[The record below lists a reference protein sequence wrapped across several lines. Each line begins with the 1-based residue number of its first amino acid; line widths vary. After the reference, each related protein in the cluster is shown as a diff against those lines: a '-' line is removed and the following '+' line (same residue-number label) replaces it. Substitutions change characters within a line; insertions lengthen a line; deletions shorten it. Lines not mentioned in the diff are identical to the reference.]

1 MIGSAISDAAYG
13 FSILVV
19 DDEPAILNSLKR
31 YLSRSGYRLLLAEN
45 GEKGLSMLEANE
57 IDLMLLDLKMPG
69 INGLEVLERAKRM
82 RPNLKVIMQTGHGGV
97 QEAVLAM
104 RRGALDFLIKGESV
118 EILQSRIRQVF
129 ENWKLER
136 ENLVLRNHNKE
147 LFQFDGL
154 VGASPPMQRLKKL
167 IVRVA
172 PTDTTVLIQGE
183 SGTGKELIAQALHH
197 HSERRDKPFI
207 AVDCAS
213 ISESILESELF
224 GHVKGAFTGA
234 DSASQGLIR
243 SADSGTL
250 FLDEIGEISLAVQ
263 AKLLR
268 TIQERLVRPVGS
280 TKIYHADV
288 RIIAA
293 TNRNLLDEVSRST
306 FRQDL
311 YYRISAVTLTAP
323 PLRERSDDI
332 PLLTKYIL
340 GQCATIQGGP
350 VNASPETLNILSRY
364 DWPGNVREL
373 ENVLRG
379 GAVFSD
385 TGMLQ
390 PIDLPPLLQVLNEAK
405 NVVDKNTTVMAF
417 EKEAIINALALS
429 KNNRKEALKLLGISE
444 ATLYR
449 KIKKYKL

>member
-1 MIGSAISDAAYG
+1 MLVPTDE
-13 FSILVV
+13 FTILVV
-19 DDEPAILNSLKR
+19 DDEPAVLSSLKR
-31 YLSRSGYRLLLAEN
+31 YLAWSGYRLLLAEN
-45 GEKGLSMLEANE
+45 GEKGLALLDANK

-69 INGLEVLERAKRM
+69 IDGIEVLKLAKDKH
-82 RPNLKVIMQTGHGGV
+82 PDLKIIMLTGYGSI
-97 QEAVLAM
+97 QESVSAM
-104 RRGALDFLIKGESV
+104 KKGALDFLIKGESV
-118 EILQSRIRQVF
+118 EILHSRIRQVYG
-129 ENWKLER
+129 NWLLER
-136 ENLVLRNHNKE
+136 ENSALRKKDKE
-147 LFQFDGL
+147 FFSFDNL
-154 VGASPPMQRLKKL
+154 VGDSVPMRRLKNL

-207 AVDCAS
+207 AVDCAA

-234 DSASQGLIR
+234 DSSSQGLIR

-250 FLDEIGEISLAVQ
+250 FLDEIGEIALTVQ

-268 TIQERLVRPVGS
+268 TIQERSVRPVGS
-280 TKIYHADV
+280 TKTYHADV

-293 TNRNLLDEVSRST
+293 TNRNLLDEVSRLT

-311 YYRISAVTLTAP
+311 YYRISTVTLTAP
-323 PLRERSDDI
+323 SLRERSEDI
-332 PLLTKYIL
+332 ALLTKYIL
-340 GQCATIQGGP
+340 GQCATVKGES
-350 VNASPETLNILSRY
+350 VVASPETLDILSRY

-379 GAVFSD
+379 AAIFSD
-385 TGMLQ
+385 TGVLQPEELPAMLQ
-390 PIDLPPLLQVLNEAK
+390 ALIK
-405 NVVDKNTTVMAF
+405 NPKATDRGTTFAAI
-417 EKEAIINALALS
+417 EKEAIRNALAVA
-429 KNNRKEALKLLGISE
+429 KNNRKVALKMLGISE

-449 KIKKYKL
+449 KIKKYNL